1 MRIYLIT
8 TQQKKVVGHFKQLC
22 EHRAPHQ
29 HHHQQQQQIEMFCE
43 IQVQKIKH
51 TKNPHINGSLKRINA
66 RIEQMSLI
74 HCVVAFSSLLA
85 IFKWKLLNVGK
96 SN

>member
-51 TKNPHINGSLKRINA
+51 KKIHILMGR
-66 RIEQMSLI
+66 
-74 HCVVAFSSLLA
+74 
-85 IFKWKLLNVGK
+85 
-96 SN
+96 

>member
-29 HHHQQQQQIEMFCE
+29 HHHQQQQQQQIEMFCE

-51 TKNPHINGSLKRINA
+51 KKIHILMGRWS
-66 RIEQMSLI
+66 E
-74 HCVVAFSSLLA
+74 
-85 IFKWKLLNVGK
+85 
-96 SN
+96 